1 MQIIISPAK
10 QMKTIEDNCFETT
23 CPLFLN
29 QVNQLKNILCQMDVE
44 TIQKYMKCS
53 QTIAQ
58 KTYHSYQTFDKQIKS
73 PALLSYSGIQYQYM
87 ACDVFTD
94 DEISYLQNHLWILS
108 GLYGALRPL
117 DEIVNYR
124 LEMQT
129 KIPFSLY
136 DFWKDQLSKVIP
148 QEPILNLASEE
159 YAKCIRKYRELIDV
173 SFCEF
178 NGKKYVEKGVYAKMA
193 RGRMVRFLA
202 EHKIENIEQIKR
214 FCDLGYSYSNSL
226 SHKNQMVFIKN

>member
-10 QMKTIEDNCFETT
+10 QMKTVEDNCFNTT
-23 CPLFLN
+23 SPLFLN
-29 QVNQLKNILCQMDVE
+29 QTKDLKETLQQMDVE
-44 TIQKYMKCS
+44 TLKKYMKCS
-53 QTIAQ
+53 ESIAK
-58 KTYHSYQTFDKQIKS
+58 KTWHYYQTFDSQIKS
-73 PALLSYSGIQYQYM
+73 PAILSYSGIQYQYM

-136 DFWKDQLSKVIP
+136 EYWKDTLANTIP
-148 QEPILNLASEE
+148 EDPILNLASEE
-159 YAKCIRKYRELIDV
+159 YAKCIRKYREVIDV
-173 SFCEF
+173 SFCEY

-193 RGRMVRFLA
+193 RGRMVRYLA
-202 EHKIENIEQIKR
+202 EHQVEDIEQIKR
-214 FCDLGYSYSNSL
+214 FCDLGYSYSDSL
-226 SHKNQMVFIKN
+226 SHENLIVFIKS